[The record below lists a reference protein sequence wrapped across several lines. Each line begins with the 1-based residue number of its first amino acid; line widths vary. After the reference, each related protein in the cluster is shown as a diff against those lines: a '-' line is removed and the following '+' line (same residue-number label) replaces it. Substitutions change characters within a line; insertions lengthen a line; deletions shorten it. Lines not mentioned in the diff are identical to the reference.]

1 MEFKAECSSAQNNIS
16 TKQALQIKVSMKQ
29 NWQDLAKF
37 IITNEN
43 NDLKKSDENFWIKKF
58 VSIFLNEDNFYE
70 DCIDTLI
77 QNILNVKHVIDD
89 NNKLLTIVP
98 IEGF

>member
-1 MEFKAECSSAQNNIS
+1 
-16 TKQALQIKVSMKQ
+16 
-29 NWQDLAKF
+29 
-37 IITNEN
+37 
-43 NDLKKSDENFWIKKF
+43 LKKSDENFELKSLYQF
-58 VSIFLNEDNFYE
+58 FENEDNFDE

>member
-1 MEFKAECSSAQNNIS
+1 
-16 TKQALQIKVSMKQ
+16 MKQ

-37 IITNEN
+37 IIINEN

-58 VSIFLNEDNFYE
+58 VSIFLNEDNFDE

-98 IEGF
+98 IEGFWFFLVFF

>member
-1 MEFKAECSSAQNNIS
+1 MKFSFELKSLYRFFK
-16 TKQALQIKVSMKQ
+16 MKT
-29 NWQDLAKF
+29 
-37 IITNEN
+37 I
-43 NDLKKSDENFWIKKF
+43 
-58 VSIFLNEDNFYE
+58 FYE

-98 IEGF
+98 IEGFWFLKYF

>member
-1 MEFKAECSSAQNNIS
+1 M
-16 TKQALQIKVSMKQ
+16 
-29 NWQDLAKF
+29 
-37 IITNEN
+37 
-43 NDLKKSDENFWIKKF
+43 KKSDENFELKSLYQF
-58 VSIFLNEDNFYE
+58 FENEDNFDE

-98 IEGF
+98 IEGFWFFF

>member
-1 MEFKAECSSAQNNIS
+1 
-16 TKQALQIKVSMKQ
+16 MKIL
-29 NWQDLAKF
+29 DLKILNQF
-37 IITNEN
+37 FENEN
-43 NDLKKSDENFWIKKF
+43 NFD
-58 VSIFLNEDNFYE
+58 E

-77 QNILNVKHVIDD
+77 QNILNVKHAIDD

>member
-1 MEFKAECSSAQNNIS
+1 
-16 TKQALQIKVSMKQ
+16 MKQ